1 MQKYTDIAA
10 SKTIADSRALLLDND
25 KTVMSNNSGTSFPTA
40 NLQPGMLCFRTDLK
54 KFYYLAADGTTWVE
68 IINVS
73 AGSGKVKSAEIADNA
88 TKVNSH
94 TVNSDVPANA
104 KFTDT
109 TYAAATNS
117 AAGLMT
123 AAQKT
128 KLDGLENFS
137 LPVASADT
145 LGGVKIGDGLSID
158 SQGIVSSTVTGG
170 NASHGSKLFTA
181 DGTFTV
187 PEGVNTLFV
196 SAIGGGGGGG
206 GGKYPSAGGRGRI
219 GELVLFV
226 TAGQSLPIKIGNGG
240 IGGLYTNDSNRWG
253 SGGTGLVTGSAG
265 GTGTFSGGGGG
276 GGTTGVNS
284 IAIAGGGAGGQASY
298 DSGYTVAGGGAGA
311 TGGGSIYYNNPYI
324 ASTYGAGGG
333 GTSTWGA
340 RGGTGKSGCVYI
352 QW

>member
-73 AGSGKVKSAEIADNA
+73 AGSGKVKSAETADNA

-128 KLDGLENFS
+128 KLDGVAANANNYS
-137 LPVASADT
+137 LPTASAST
-145 LGGVKIGDGLSID
+145 LGGVKIGDGLAINN
-158 SQGIVSSTVTGG
+158 GVVSTTVTGG
-170 NASHGSKLFTA
+170 NASHGSQLFTA
-181 DGTFTV
+181 DGTFTA
-187 PEGVNTLFV
+187 PEGVSILYVTAV
-196 SAIGGGGGGG
+196 GGGGGGSG
-206 GGKYPSAGGRGRI
+206 MSYPSSNGTAGSRARCC
-219 GELVLFV
+219 ECVLFV
-226 TAGQSLPIKIGNGG
+226 ASGTSISVKIG
-240 IGGLYTNDSNRWG
+240 IGG
-253 SGGTGLVTGSAG
+253 SGGTVSIGGSGGSGINAG
-265 GTGTFSGGGGG
+265 SRGDDVKDFKGAGGGGG
-276 GGTTGVNS
+276 GATGINS
-284 IAIAGGGAGGQASY
+284 VAIAAGGAGGYKGS
-298 DSGYTVAGGGAGA
+298 AGGSGGS
-311 TGGGSIYYNNPYI
+311 GGGSIYHYSPFI
-324 ASTYGAGGG
+324 STTYGAAGSGSSSLSASGGM
-333 GTSTWGA
+333 GTN
-340 RGGTGKSGCVYI
+340 GCVYI